1 MATTQ
6 SQLPRPIVN
15 SQLSRFDLLLAA
27 IPLALTAGIVSSFV
41 VAIPF
46 FLGVAAGAVV
56 AATLVGYSI
65 YILTQQSPVSAE
77 RAGSFGERTRLE

>member
-6 SQLPRPIVN
+6 SHTPGRIVN

-27 IPLALTAGIVSSFV
+27 IPLALAAGIASSFL

-46 FLGVAAGAVV
+46 FVGVAAGAAV
-56 AATLVGYSI
+56 AAALVGYGI
-65 YILTQQSPVSAE
+65 YILTREPTMPNGHPAPRE
-77 RAGSFGERTRLE
+77 DYPPIE

>member
-27 IPLALTAGIVSSFV
+27 IPLALAAGIVSSFV

-46 FLGVAAGAVV
+46 FVGVAAGAAA

-65 YILTQQSPVSAE
+65 YILTQQSPVS
-77 RAGSFGERTRLE
+77 GERSEPFDGQTRLE